1 MTEFQEE
8 DPFQEDL
15 TTYKIS
21 DGSYL
26 VAEELEINGDTGS
39 IFIANPLVMVRERGG
54 VRLRPWIIVDTD
66 EIVELNSQNII
77 SRSNAPSIISKYYFK
92 FIAYDRLIENM
103 EKNMDDNS
111 INQEIK
117 DALDNLDTSYDYFDK
132 LNSPSNSRWNW
143 KAN

>member
-1 MTEFQEE
+1 MNEFTEE

-15 TTYKIS
+15 TTYKLS

-26 VAEELEINGDTGS
+26 VAEELEINSDTGS
-39 IFIANPLVMVRERGG
+39 IFVANPLEMVRERGG
-54 VRLRPWIIVDTD
+54 VRLRPWILVDTD

-77 SRSNAPSIISKYYFK
+77 SRSIAPSIISKYYFK
-92 FIAYDRLIENM
+92 FIAYDRLINNM
-103 EKNMDDNS
+103 EEIMNDKD
-111 INQEIK
+111 INHDTNDEF
-117 DALDNLDTSYDYFDK
+117 DNLDSTQDYFNE

>member
-39 IFIANPLVMVRERGG
+39 IFIANPLEMVRERGG
-54 VRLRPWIIVDTD
+54 VRLRPWIIVETD
-66 EIVELNSQNII
+66 EIVELNSTNII
-77 SRSNAPSIISKYYFK
+77 SRSNAPNIISKYYFK
-92 FIAYDRLIENM
+92 FIAYDRLINNM
-103 EKNMDDNS
+103 EEMMNDKD
-111 INQEIK
+111 INHDTNE
-117 DALDNLDTSYDYFDK
+117 AFDNLDSTQNYFNE

>member
-1 MTEFQEE
+1 MTEIQE

-15 TTYKIS
+15 TTYKLS

-39 IFIANPLVMVRERGG
+39 IFIANPLEMVRERGG

-66 EIVELNSQNII
+66 EIVELNSQNVI
-77 SRSNAPSIISKYYFK
+77 SRSNAPNIISKYYFK
-92 FIAYDRLIENM
+92 FISYDRLISNM
-103 EKNMDDNS
+103 EEMMNDKG
-111 INQEIK
+111 INHDTN
-117 DALDNLDTSYDYFDK
+117 DAFDNLDSTQNYFNE

>member
-1 MTEFQEE
+1 MTEFQE

-15 TTYKIS
+15 TTYKLS

-26 VAEELEINGDTGS
+26 VAEEHEINGDTGS
-39 IFIANPLVMVRERGG
+39 IFVANPLEMVRERGG

-66 EIVELNSQNII
+66 EIVELNSQNVI
-77 SRSNAPSIISKYYFK
+77 SRSNAPNIISKYYFK
-92 FIAYDRLIENM
+92 FIAYDRLINNM
-103 EKNMDDNS
+103 EEMMNDKG
-111 INQEIK
+111 INHDTN
-117 DALDNLDTSYDYFDK
+117 DAFDNLDSTQNYFNE

>member
-1 MTEFQEE
+1 MTEFQE

-15 TTYKIS
+15 TTYKLS

-26 VAEELEINGDTGS
+26 VAEELEINSNTGS
-39 IFIANPLVMVRERGG
+39 IFIANPLEMVRERGG

-66 EIVELNSQNII
+66 EIVELNSQNVI
-77 SRSNAPSIISKYYFK
+77 SRSNAPNIISKYYFK
-92 FIAYDRLIENM
+92 FIAYDRLINNM
-103 EKNMDDNS
+103 EEMMNDKG
-111 INQEIK
+111 INHDTN
-117 DALDNLDTSYDYFDK
+117 DAFVNLDSTQNYFNE